1 MKHADARERSS
12 PFNASAPLIFIMKV
26 TALYVAK
33 VIYNAV
39 IFNKDAYVDLT
50 TRNRI

>member
-1 MKHADARERSS
+1 MNELLDGGSTPPSS
-12 PFNASAPLIFIMKV
+12 TIFIRKV